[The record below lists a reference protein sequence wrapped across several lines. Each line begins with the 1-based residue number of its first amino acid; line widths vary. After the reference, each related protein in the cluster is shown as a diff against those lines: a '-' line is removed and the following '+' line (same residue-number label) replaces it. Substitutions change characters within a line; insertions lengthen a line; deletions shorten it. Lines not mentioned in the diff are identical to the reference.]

1 MSSQVFREPV
11 LHSPR
16 PLRFPSQNLTKP
28 SRTMSSPVAPKLRV
42 LLDRKNITAR
52 DLAGRI
58 GMDESTV
65 SLWLSGK
72 RTPRVKALEK
82 IAKALEI
89 DLAEIWTGPEATP
102 ASAVQAA
109 MLEEM
114 NTLTPAQQEA
124 LLALARSMRSQ
135 V

>member
-1 MSSQVFREPV
+1 
-11 LHSPR
+11 
-16 PLRFPSQNLTKP
+16 
-28 SRTMSSPVAPKLRV
+28 MSSPVAPKLRV